1 MFRLIVRKEKEVEYE
16 TTTKKK
22 ERKIYVLKKSVWFN
36 LIAGK
41 GKERKIFNVKKEEK
55 YRAQKEIVWF
65 D

>member
-1 MFRLIVRKEKEVEYE
+1 MKRQQ
-16 TTTKKK
+16 KKK